1 MKISN
6 LKTRTKLYLS
16 FGIVMALIGGILF
29 VSLKGTYYYYGI
41 TSLLRY
47 GWKTDSHFL
56 TTRHTLMDF
65 YFATH
70 ADQAPRALAYL
81 DSSLSNIR
89 QFNEISP
96 MYSMESA
103 WQGANTR
110 LEGLLTEYKK
120 LTDEY
125 IGLVNHEVELR
136 NQLKPQV
143 EDITDYCFSTSI
155 GMYAPMFSSLISSV
169 NSYLETL
176 DYDYLGPVQRD
187 VESILQMAPD
197 QEVRSQVEEFRSTI
211 TTLAPVAQRI
221 KELQK
226 KAVELAQGI
235 QTQNDLIR
243 DVLERTCEVLRTR
256 INLIILSTFLIVL
269 GLGFIL
275 AFIVSRYLGRT
286 IKSFEDNMDKL
297 ASGQFNLQLP
307 AQLLA
312 QRDEFGSLARSI
324 NTMLVAVGKS
334 VRRIL
339 ASAQHLG
346 AASQD
351 LSTVSGQLRE
361 GTGTQAASTEEVS
374 SAMEQMAANIDHNSD
389 SALETRAIADSM
401 EEKMNAVTSRASES
415 LGSVEA
421 ITHKIGIITEI
432 AGQTNILALN
442 AAVEAARAGE
452 HGRGFS
458 VVAAEIRKLAERSRE
473 AAEEIQKLS
482 GSSMEATQNTN
493 ADLTSV
499 VPEVQRTARL
509 VQEIALASQEQRTGV
524 AQINSAIQQLN
535 EVVQANAEAA
545 QQMAQNAAELNAQAK
560 ELTQAVAFFSI
571 GEANSDRAKTA

>member
-1 MKISN
+1 M
-6 LKTRTKLYLS
+6 
-16 FGIVMALIGGILF
+16 
-29 VSLKGTYYYYGI
+29 
-41 TSLLRY
+41 
-47 GWKTDSHFL
+47 
-56 TTRHTLMDF
+56 
-65 YFATH
+65 
-70 ADQAPRALAYL
+70 
-81 DSSLSNIR
+81 
-89 QFNEISP
+89 
-96 MYSMESA
+96 
-103 WQGANTR
+103 
-110 LEGLLTEYKK
+110 
-120 LTDEY
+120 
-125 IGLVNHEVELR
+125 
-136 NQLKPQV
+136 
-143 EDITDYCFSTSI
+143 
-155 GMYAPMFSSLISSV
+155 
-169 NSYLETL
+169 
-176 DYDYLGPVQRD
+176 QRD